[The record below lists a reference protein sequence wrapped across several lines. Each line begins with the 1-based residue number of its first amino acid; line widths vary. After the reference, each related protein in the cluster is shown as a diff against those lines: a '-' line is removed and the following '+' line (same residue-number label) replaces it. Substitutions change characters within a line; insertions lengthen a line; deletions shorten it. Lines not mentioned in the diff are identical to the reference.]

1 MRISEAIDD
10 TRIWKGDNSEIF
22 SCKSAFYALLNG
34 IETPGL
40 PQVRSL
46 WKVKVPIK
54 IEVCAW
60 LLLLGKLNCQDIL
73 QKTRLF

>member
-1 MRISEAIDD
+1 MSELITRVVGVRISEAIDD

-46 WKVKVPIK
+46 
-54 IEVCAW
+54 
-60 LLLLGKLNCQDIL
+60 
-73 QKTRLF
+73 